1 MLVFSA
7 LTIPVLGLLT
17 SPFLFGIAC
26 LLFLAPAVCRAR
38 SLTEPILYPATTL
51 MPTRASL
58 LGLDRESQPARIF
71 YTFSL
76 SIRVATSFVPM
87 VTREDGWI
95 FKPRST
101 ETKYEIVRC
110 CEQTYWEAKSACE
123 HLWSEHR
130 SCYEHGYQIWDGRYS
145 YRSYYGYG
153 ERLANDNDV
162 LDRCNQLLEDPD
174 CSRRMWKV
182 LPFLVLNDSKSHD
195 WNSSCRLQDSGW
207 LGVDYLF
214 ENWNNYVHYPGHGCV
229 QPPTADCIE
238 FSKVINY
245 TFYNPWEH
253 SVMAPACLLT
263 DDEIARFCSIMSQL
277 PPYLLCKL
285 TDGSFRHRL
294 SDYVRCKLWAEESPL
309 LDSNYCETATR
320 VFQIGQIPSLGISA
334 FSLTLNIVNLSPV
347 LAVVLLMISCCVSRT
362 RNDVDVAVR
371 VAVDDEVQR
380 LQEELEKNKT
390 AQLSTFAYVL
400 LRVDLVLVSMD
411 MFGDI
416 VAVFTWISTGHVWF
430 GIFQILVILR
440 GVPSIVLLQREQ
452 GLVKEVRDSLKA
464 NTLTDGLYNL
474 MLQEK
479 TIEGVLTSLLLAYGT
494 MHTFDSDLAFS
505 LVMAKWA
512 LSIRSVTNGCFI
524 QFHPAPCDVQTRPFL
539 DTLPSWPLGRRYHVD
554 TE

>member
-182 LPFLVLNDSKSHD
+182 LPF
-195 WNSSCRLQDSGW
+195 
-207 LGVDYLF
+207 
-214 ENWNNYVHYPGHGCV
+214 
-229 QPPTADCIE
+229 
-238 FSKVINY
+238 
-245 TFYNPWEH
+245 
-253 SVMAPACLLT
+253 
-263 DDEIARFCSIMSQL
+263 CSIMSQL

-294 SDYVRCKLWAEESPL
+294 FDYVRCKLWAEESPL

-524 QFHPAPCDVQTRPFL
+524 QFHLAPCDVQTRPFL